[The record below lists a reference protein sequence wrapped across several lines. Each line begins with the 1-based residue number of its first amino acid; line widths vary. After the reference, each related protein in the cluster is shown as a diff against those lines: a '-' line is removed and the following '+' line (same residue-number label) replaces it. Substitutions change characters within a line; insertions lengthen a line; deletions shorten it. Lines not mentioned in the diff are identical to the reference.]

1 MKPLPLALLAASMA
15 GLPAAAPA
23 PLAAQEVLSVHAGGV
38 RSTFVKVYGPRYR
51 SFHAISGSSVR
62 AAMTVPLTGPLGIQL
77 AASHTGK
84 GAASGLRDA
93 EASQEMRLGLLEFH
107 TLLKASTAPGR
118 SVSAHL
124 LWGASVASVVKCTTG
139 DLGDADQTDCSDDGL
154 VISPTDI
161 GASLGVGVE
170 TAITD
175 RRYRICLDVLKT
187 ISLFDL
193 RADSW
198 GEVRNASFTY
208 TLGFGVPVG

>member
-1 MKPLPLALLAASMA
+1 MKPLPLALLAASLA
-15 GLPAAAPA
+15 VGPAAAPA

-38 RSTFVKVYGPRYR
+38 RSTFVKVQGYR

-84 GAASGLRDA
+84 GAASGLGDA

-198 GEVRNASFTY
+198 GEVRNTSLTY